1 MRFSNWNGSG
11 CGDRRLLEHNRDS
24 EQEHRHE
31 SHFTYQQSSMQ
42 KHSEESFHE
51 TGKISP
57 TNELG
62 KNEQAGQKES
72 PKSRV
77 ETQTK
82 TEPEREIIE
91 TFCKQQKENGD
102 YFCEGKVHKSEAPE
116 RSNLHSNCNHD
127 FVSNC
132 RCDSDELHMEGFQ
145 ASTQTDLEPAANRLL
160 MSRCG
165 DDDKARMYDGGQSQQ
180 TTFRL
185 PKLNRLKPPSS
196 VQNCVT
202 ATYHDLLSVCSD
214 LPSSEGDIE
223 PGLLHL

>member
-1 MRFSNWNGSG
+1 MRFNDWNGSG
-11 CGDRRLLEHNRDS
+11 CSDRRLLEHNRDS
-24 EQEHRHE
+24 EQEYRHE
-31 SHFTYQQSSMQ
+31 SHFTYQQSRMQ

-51 TGKISP
+51 TGKINP
-57 TNELG
+57 TNELE
-62 KNEQAGQKES
+62 KNPQAGPKES

-82 TEPEREIIE
+82 TEPERKITE
-91 TFCKQQKENGD
+91 TFHEQQKENED
-102 YFCEGKVHKSEAPE
+102 YFCEGKVHKSEAPGKN
-116 RSNLHSNCNHD
+116 NLLSNCNHD

-132 RCDSDELHMEGFQ
+132 KCDSEELHMDSFQ

-165 DDDKARMYDGGQSQQ
+165 DDDKARMYYGGQSRQ
-180 TTFRL
+180 TTFQL
-185 PKLNRLKPPSS
+185 PKFNTLKPPSS
-196 VQNCVT
+196 VQNCVS

-214 LPSSEGDIE
+214 LPSSEGDTE